1 MSNLTQSELAKVRKA
16 ALQSVTLS
24 SDMKA
29 TAVDARL
36 KKLLQE
42 LKKLLLRN
50 GVVVEVVVV
59 SGKI

>member
-1 MSNLTQSELAKVRKA
+1 MNLTSQELAKMRKV
-16 ALQSVTLS
+16 ALHSVKLS
-24 SDMKA
+24 SDMK
-29 TAVDARL
+29 TSAVDARL